1 MGEESGEF
9 VFIVAQVCEALER
22 VIATSFGPYG
32 RDKLLVNDTS
42 KMLITNS
49 GYTILGS
56 LVVTHPVART
66 ILDSIRVHNK
76 RYGDGTCSIILM
88 LSSAARGIAKKVS
101 LIGRSSQPLAGKV
114 LPRERLRRRAHLRRI
129 TWGLDALESA
139 LIRHPSQLL
148 LNLIVSSCRLVPA
161 SDKVEVRANLTYFVT
176 TMLSG
181 KFGADAVAYLSAMLV
196 DLVLRCQRN
205 HQELHEVTSEMLRS
219 FPFVLHAGAALHH
232 SHFLGGIVL
241 EHSFATRSSPSIIT
255 TPCLLVLHCTVREE
269 LPKSGRESIN
279 AEVDSA
285 ADYDRFLK
293 HQDREAMLVVQ
304 QLASRG
310 VTLLVSSRRLHES
323 TLQWCD
329 ELGISVVHA
338 VPQSTTRLIARYA
351 GTFPVSLLRVE
362 DIPSLCLGSALGCA
376 QISVGGQ
383 ALLQLEFDK
392 DTLAPSCIAP
402 HTLVLRGPIEGMC
415 RQYSEACR
423 RCIKA
428 LGELDLFSISA
439 WTTVSSSESASTTP
453 RAHSLLLSPGGG
465 ALEVTLGSFF
475 EALATYTPGSDG
487 KDCSAEKSTA
497 AAAWTLMAANKGPD
511 DWRGYVISACRIME
525 AAMLAI
531 PLQVRF
537 LTRCARTQRSTGTHN
552 RMHA

>member
-1 MGEESGEF
+1 
-9 VFIVAQVCEALER
+9 
-22 VIATSFGPYG
+22 
-32 RDKLLVNDTS
+32 
-42 KMLITNS
+42 
-49 GYTILGS
+49 
-56 LVVTHPVART
+56 
-66 ILDSIRVHNK
+66 
-76 RYGDGTCSIILM
+76 
-88 LSSAARGIAKKVS
+88 
-101 LIGRSSQPLAGKV
+101 
-114 LPRERLRRRAHLRRI
+114 
-129 TWGLDALESA
+129 
-139 LIRHPSQLL
+139 
-148 LNLIVSSCRLVPA
+148 
-161 SDKVEVRANLTYFVT
+161 
-176 TMLSG
+176 
-181 KFGADAVAYLSAMLV
+181 
-196 DLVLRCQRN
+196 
-205 HQELHEVTSEMLRS
+205 MLRS

-232 SHFLGGIVL
+232 SHFLGGIVF

-269 LPKSGRESIN
+269 LLKSGRESIN

-293 HQDREAMLVVQ
+293 HQDKEAMLVVQ

-329 ELGISVVHA
+329 ELGISAVHA

-362 DIPSLCLGSALGCA
+362 DIPGLCLGSALCCA

-439 WTTVSSSESASTTP
+439 WTTVSGSELASTIP
-453 RAHSLLLSPGGG
+453 QAHSLLLSPGGG
-465 ALEVTLGSFF
+465 ALELTLGGFF

-487 KDCSAEKSTA
+487 EESTA
-497 AAAWTLMAANKGPD
+497 KNSTVAATWRLMAANKGPD
-511 DWRGYVISACRIME
+511 GWRSHVISACRIME

-531 PLQVRF
+531 PLQVF
-537 LTRCARTQRSTGTHN
+537 LHTARAHRGAPTHTV
-552 RMHA
+552 ACTSECQ